1 MVTYYMLGVGGW
13 GGGDGLGWG
22 YEQIVVN
29 YMNLISSLRVL
40 GSVIPNGKP

>member
-1 MVTYYMLGVGGW
+1 MYVYRRV
-13 GGGDGLGWG
+13 GGGDV

-29 YMNLISSLRVL
+29 YMNLISLLRVL